1 MRSDSSVVLGRCSA
15 HAELLATGSP
25 NVRITIKIPQS
36 RLNLI
41 LTTPDIGPIGLPGS
55 VDPRVNLDF
64 DPELH
69 TDVIVPLVSRQ
80 LLRSENAGGSSS
92 NAHIVD
98 QNISADV
105 LTVINDVVA
114 FFGGPDLLAGLTNDQ
129 TFQASELGNLLR
141 RFNSQ
146 LGSLPPGVGFVP
158 SYERG
163 SAALVLR
170 TAQ

>member
-1 MRSDSSVVLGRCSA
+1 MRRSPAEEIQCCTNFTWHSEEGVRDCSTQRFAAPTPSSSRNPVPVFGELSVELGGGA
-15 HAELLATGSP
+15 P
-25 NVRITIKIPQS
+25 P
-36 RLNLI
+36 
-41 LTTPDIGPIGLPGS
+41 
-55 VDPRVNLDF
+55 PRSWN
-64 DPELH
+64 
-69 TDVIVPLVSRQ
+69 DVIVPLVSRQ

-158 SYERG
+158 SYDRG